1 MATRTGIIYCI
12 KSDLYMTL
20 YGGSTT
26 KKYASE
32 RIAQHR
38 YDYKNRATRFNSSC
52 FEVVCDPQATIEV
65 LERFDYT
72 DIKELRRREGQV
84 LREFLAQEDFPY
96 RIVNQRLPRS

>member
-1 MATRTGIIYCI
+1 MATRIGNIYCI
-12 KSDLYMTL
+12 KSDTENTCYV
-20 YGGSTT
+20 GSTT

-96 RIVNQRLPRS
+96 RIVNQRFPRS